1 MFLDPS
7 FATQTPYSDSGMS
20 SVCGIVC
27 FGVVY
32 LVVLDHICVSGEWVV
47 RVVVCGT

>member
-1 MFLDPS
+1 MC
-7 FATQTPYSDSGMS
+7 G
-20 SVCGIVC
+20 VCAIVF

-32 LVVLDHICVSGEWVV
+32 LVVLDHMCVSGEWVV